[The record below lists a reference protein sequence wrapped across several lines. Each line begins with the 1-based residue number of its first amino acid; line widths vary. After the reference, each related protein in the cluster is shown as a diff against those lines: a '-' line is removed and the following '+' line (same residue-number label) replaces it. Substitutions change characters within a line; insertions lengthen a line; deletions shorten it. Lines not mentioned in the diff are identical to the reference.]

1 VTQGDDATSYY
12 LVASGELSVTIDGV
26 VREQAMVA
34 GDGFGEIALLNRVA
48 RTATVTALSDCELLV
63 VSSADFLGAVTSTP
77 DGEGL
82 AHEISAARLELDR
95 KGR

>member
-1 VTQGDDATSYY
+1 MIGDVAQRHTSLGGNLPGGQVGIAHPLQTAQG
-12 LVASGELSVTIDGV
+12 
-26 VREQAMVA
+26 R
-34 GDGFGEIALLNRVA
+34 LNNL
-48 RTATVTALSDCELLV
+48 TATVTALSDCELLV

-95 KGR
+95 GGR